1 MKETARYQFV
11 NPEVASA
18 VIPRLSSIAPKGA
31 ERPFVRT
38 VKIKNAVYET
48 AEELGMHPRVVL
60 KELRLARAQTKEEAL
75 GIEQERVSKY
85 AYVGD
90 IHGFTDQKQA
100 EIEEQLLAGN
110 FEQVFFMGDIGG
122 SALLARL
129 QKLFYQGGNSGSD
142 NLMWNRYKTLAE
154 EATKEG
160 REVDDQT
167 ILSQLREGYVKI
179 ASFERVLA
187 DSTLSEDE
195 ARRQVSE
202 LSDEDVVA
210 GIRWTVKH
218 KHFGHYV
225 SDLPEAA
232 IESLAFEV
240 RENYER
246 FGRFAKQI
254 KYETGAQVIALE
266 GNWDARLPF
275 DFERDTEVPVA
286 LPIKDRRFYG
296 ADLLRDM
303 GVNFVTTIETVETDN
318 ALHILVPFDSLTRPI
333 DQGLLANLIVQVAE
347 ASADSKTVTMLA
359 HAVASWEMHG
369 NKTPTGEGK
378 VTAENLMTLVAAV
391 VPEQLVTAHEH
402 FVRKDQNGQ
411 LMSPDMKYVINSKDG
426 EVTSVSG
433 DYDVKDLTRMDQSE
447 DFSNIRVIVSPVP
460 MSDQLSDSR
469 IGVAE
474 NLKDKASDKN
484 LIRGLGGKASPVR
497 VDRPIGKIK

>member
-1 MKETARYQFV
+1 MQEAGKYQFV
-11 NPEVASA
+11 NPEVAAA
-18 VIPRLSSIAPKGA
+18 VTPRLSSIAPKGA

-38 VKIKNAVYET
+38 IKIKNAIYQT

-75 GIEQERVSKY
+75 GIERASVSKY

-90 IHGFTDQKQA
+90 IHGFTEQKQA

-122 SALLARL
+122 SVLLARL

-142 NLMWNRYKTLAE
+142 NLMWNRYKALAE
-154 EATKEG
+154 EAAKEG

-167 ILSQLREGYVKI
+167 ILSQLREGYVNI

-187 DSTLSEDE
+187 DPSLSENQ
-195 ARRQVSE
+195 AKRQVSE

-210 GIRWTVKH
+210 GVRWTVKH

-225 SDLPEAA
+225 SDLPESA
-232 IESLAFEV
+232 IESLASEV

-246 FGRFAKQI
+246 FGKFAKQV
-254 KYETGAQVIALE
+254 KDETGAQVIALE
-266 GNWDARLPF
+266 GNWDLRLPF
-275 DFERDTEVPVA
+275 DFERDTEAPVA

-296 ADLLRDM
+296 ADLLRQM

-318 ALHILVPFDSLTRPI
+318 ALHILVPFDPLTKPI
-333 DQGLLANLIVQVAE
+333 DQDLLADLAIKLVEPSVK
-347 ASADSKTVTMLA
+347 SKTITMVA

-378 VTAENLMTLVAAV
+378 ITAENLMALVAALE
-391 VPEQLVTAHEH
+391 PEQLVTGHEH

-411 LMSPDMKYVINSKDG
+411 PMSADMKYIIYSNDG
-426 EVTSVSG
+426 EIVSVSG
-433 DYDVKDLTRMDQSE
+433 DYSAGDLTEIDKSQ
-447 DFSNIRVIVSPVP
+447 NTIKLGTVVSPVP
-460 MSDQLSDSR
+460 MADQLTESR

-474 NLKDKASDKN
+474 NLRRKGRDIN
-484 LIRGLGGKASPVR
+484 LIRGWGGKTSPVR